1 VLSLVSTVMSY
12 SRTREDWRGAIN
24 FLIDNARSQ
33 DVVLYYQPV
42 GGWAAESY
50 RDWLPGGGANRP
62 TALSVEPESND
73 WRAKIAGARR
83 VWLVEYPANLSDE
96 TSRAVEAEL
105 HRRYAAARQQ
115 QYRAITVTEFVA
127 K

>member
-1 VLSLVSTVMSY
+1 MSY
-12 SRTREDWRGAIN
+12 SRMREDWRGAVN

-42 GGWAAESY
+42 GNWAAESY

-62 TALSVEPESND
+62 AAVSVSPPSSE
-73 WRAKIAGARR
+73 WRSKIAGARR
-83 VWLVEYPANLSDE
+83 VWLVEYPSNLSDD

-105 HRRYAAARQQ
+105 HSRYSAVAAQ

-127 K
+127 KP